1 MSPPSKVRAPLLAG
15 KALAPINS
23 AKFQIWLA
31 TEMLGAQTLG
41 IDSCLQMEGGA
52 LDTFFPLAALSCSS
66 HYRLFFSFLAV
77 SFAGQTQ
84 ARGHGAGTQGMRA
97 RRRPPG
103 RRGVRATPMRV
114 AGGRRPATP
123 AAA

>member
-23 AKFQIWLA
+23 VKFQIWLA

-52 LDTFFPLAALSCSS
+52 LDTFFPLAALSCS
-66 HYRLFFSFLAV
+66 RRITGFF
-77 SFAGQTQ
+77 
-84 ARGHGAGTQGMRA
+84 
-97 RRRPPG
+97 
-103 RRGVRATPMRV
+103 RV
-114 AGGRRPATP
+114 ASSR
-123 AAA
+123 AANRCEKRGKGCFPLL

>member
-1 MSPPSKVRAPLLAG
+1 MSPPSKVRASLLAG

-52 LDTFFPLAALSCSS
+52 LDTFFPLAALSCS
-66 HYRLFFSFLAV
+66 RRITGFFFFSRCFFRRTN
-77 SFAGQTQ
+77 SSEGPRRRHT
-84 ARGHGAGTQGMRA
+84 GNAGT
-97 RRRPPG
+97 
-103 RRGVRATPMRV
+103 
-114 AGGRRPATP
+114 
-123 AAA
+123 